1 MDFFRKDI
9 ISVSRESDCMKYI
22 SFLIKPASSL
32 CNMRCR
38 YCFYYDVAEHRE
50 VSAYGIMEEDTMHAL
65 IDKALG
71 LGEDAHITFA
81 FQGGEPTMAGL
92 SYFTSFCEY
101 AEKHKTKQNI
111 QYALQTN
118 GTRIDESWCALFKKY
133 IFLIGVSLDGYKE
146 IHDYFRMDPSLKGT
160 FSHVFKTVQL
170 LRQYEIPFNILTVLT
185 SQLSKHP
192 EKLFRFYKQ
201 NQLSYVQLIPCLPGL
216 DENEN
221 KNSLHPKEF
230 ASFYKTFFR
239 LWLAEYKKG
248 NYISITLFDNIIPM
262 FKGIRPQQC
271 GMLGYCTPQF
281 VIESNGDVYPCDFY
295 VLDAYRCGNIK
306 EDSLIKLVKT
316 DAMQKFLKE
325 ERREC
330 TECRNCP
337 FVNICHKNCKRLNI
351 TYYTKDYCGY
361 KDFLMY
367 AKDEMMMISYSL

>member
-1 MDFFRKDI
+1 M
-9 ISVSRESDCMKYI
+9 
-22 SFLIKPASSL
+22 
-32 CNMRCR
+32 
-38 YCFYYDVAEHRE
+38 
-50 VSAYGIMEEDTMHAL
+50 
-65 IDKALG
+65 
-71 LGEDAHITFA
+71 
-81 FQGGEPTMAGL
+81 
-92 SYFTSFCEY
+92 
-101 AEKHKTKQNI
+101 
-111 QYALQTN
+111 
-118 GTRIDESWCALFKKY
+118 
-133 IFLIGVSLDGYKE
+133 
-146 IHDYFRMDPSLKGT
+146 
-160 FSHVFKTVQL
+160 
-170 LRQYEIPFNILTVLT
+170 
-185 SQLSKHP
+185 
-192 EKLFRFYKQ
+192 
-201 NQLSYVQLIPCLPGL
+201 SYVQLIPCLPGL
-216 DENEN
+216 DESEN

-230 ASFYKTFFR
+230 ASFYKAFFR

-367 AKDEMMMISYSL
+367 AKDEMMMISNSL